1 MKKIYYLIR
10 NSIMRMRWWR
20 FRLMGMDIDK
30 TAVIS
35 LKARL
40 DFTYPKGV
48 HIGAHTAI
56 TGGCVILTHDRPRK
70 IHTDTWIGSHCVI
83 GINAIVLPG
92 VRIGDHCVVGAGSVV
107 TKDVPPHT
115 IVAGNPARV
124 IRQGIELNDDRRII
138 KSEE

>member
-56 TGGCVILTHDRPRK
+56 TGGCVILTHDRLRK

-92 VRIGDHCVVGAGSVV
+92 VRIGDHCVVGAGAVV
-107 TKDVPPHT
+107 TKDVPPRT
-115 IVAGNPARV
+115 LAVGVPARIV
-124 IRQGIELNDDRRII
+124 KELDI
-138 KSEE
+138 

>member
-1 MKKIYYLIR
+1 MCIWVAKCYY
-10 NSIMRMRWWR
+10 RM
-20 FRLMGMDIDK
+20 LGMDIDK

-56 TGGCVILTHDRPRK
+56 TGGCVILTHDRLRK

-83 GINAIVLPG
+83 GIIAIVLPG
-92 VRIGDHCVVGAGSVV
+92 VRIGDHCVVGAGAVV

-115 IVAGNPARV
+115 IVAGNPAKV

>member
-56 TGGCVILTHDRPRK
+56 TGGCVILTHDRLRK

-83 GINAIVLPG
+83 GINAI
-92 VRIGDHCVVGAGSVV
+92 
-107 TKDVPPHT
+107 DVPPHT
-115 IVAGNPARV
+115 IVAGNPAKV